1 MDVSFDSITGT
12 PHNYFSGGG
21 VKNNPIIIGGAILV
35 LILYYLF
42 FASLG
47 ETQTTSNG
55 GGGSTVFFEL
65 LLWAVFIM
73 LLLLNGMSIFFDT
86 DMKAT
91 IKNLLSSSPEI
102 DVTVSNDDP
111 ASLLTKMKP
120 KEKEVFHIPGNEYG
134 YDDAKALCLSYGGR
148 LATYQ
153 EVSNAYDDGADWC
166 GYGWSDGQMA
176 LFPTQ
181 KWKWENL
188 QSIDGH
194 EHDCGRPG
202 INGGYIENPNVRF
215 GVNCYGYKPDITPE
229 EEFQMEK
236 STLYQ
241 KTNKEVNFEKKV
253 DFWRSKIPEILLAPF
268 NHDTWSIV

>member
-1 MDVSFDSITGT
+1 MGVLLLFNGGFMLLSSLVSLLTDD
-12 PHNYFSGGG
+12 G
-21 VKNNPIIIGGAILV
+21 VTFELTFAAFLV
-35 LILYYLF
+35 LF
-42 FASLG
+42 LG
-47 ETQTTSNG
+47 
-55 GGGSTVFFEL
+55 
-65 LLWAVFIM
+65 VFIM

-86 DMKAT
+86 DMKAS

-102 DVTVSNDDP
+102 DVAVSSDDP
-111 ASLLTKMKP
+111 ESLLTKLKP
-120 KEKEVFHIPGNEYG
+120 KEMEVFHIPGNKYG
-134 YDDAKALCLSYGGR
+134 YHDAKALCMSYGGR

-153 EVSNAYDDGADWC
+153 EISDAYDNGADWC

-181 KWKWENL
+181 KWKWQNL
-188 QSIDGH
+188 QSTDGH

-229 EEFQMEK
+229 EELQMEN

-241 KTNKEVNFEKKV
+241 KTNKEFNFEKKV
-253 DFWRSKIPEILLAPF
+253 DFWRSKIPEILIAPF
-268 NHDTWSIV
+268 NHNTWSIV